1 MSATDEILARAGAVL
16 DRTTMREQVG
26 RAKRSA
32 SIRFRRALLT
42 GFAIIAGALVYGL
55 FVNPLGIAGV
65 IGIAMLFMLATLIAL
80 SLPTSK
86 RVRVPDLAKM
96 KATPLPQLPSQTKA
110 WLDGQRLALP
120 APARTLTDSIGIKL
134 AALEPQLRSLDER
147 EPAAAAVRR
156 LIGDDLPELVKGYQA
171 VPTALRRADTDG
183 MMPER
188 QLLDGLNVV
197 DGELKRMSEQLAR
210 GDLERLAT
218 QGKYLE
224 LKYQGGEV

>member
-1 MSATDEILARAGAVL
+1 MTPADDILARATAVL
-16 DRTTMREQVG
+16 DRTQIRDQVG

-32 SIRFRRALLT
+32 GIRVRRALIT
-42 GFAIIAGALVYGL
+42 GFAIILGALIYGL
-55 FVNPLGIAGV
+55 FVTPLGIAGV

-80 SLPTSK
+80 SLPTTR
-86 RVRVPDLAKM
+86 RVKVPDLKTLPS
-96 KATPLPQLPSQTKA
+96 TPLPQLPSKTRA

-120 APARTLTDSIGIKL
+120 APARTLTDAIGVKL

-156 LIGDDLPELVKGYQA
+156 LIGDDLPDLVKGYQA
-171 VPTALRRADTDG
+171 VPTALRRTDTDG

-188 QLLDGLNVV
+188 QLLDGLSVV

>member
-1 MSATDEILARAGAVL
+1 M
-16 DRTTMREQVG
+16 
-26 RAKRSA
+26 
-32 SIRFRRALLT
+32 
-42 GFAIIAGALVYGL
+42 
-55 FVNPLGIAGV
+55 
-65 IGIAMLFMLATLIAL
+65 
-80 SLPTSK
+80 
-86 RVRVPDLAKM
+86 
-96 KATPLPQLPSQTKA
+96 
-110 WLDGQRLALP
+110 
-120 APARTLTDSIGIKL
+120 
-134 AALEPQLRSLDER
+134 
-147 EPAAAAVRR
+147 
-156 LIGDDLPELVKGYQA
+156 KGYQA

>member
-1 MSATDEILARAGAVL
+1 MTPADDILARANAVL
-16 DRTTMREQVG
+16 DRTTIREQVG
-26 RAKRSA
+26 RAQRSA
-32 SIRFRRALLT
+32 AIRLRRALAT
-42 GFAIIAGALVYGL
+42 GAAIIVAALVYGL
-55 FVNPLGIAGV
+55 FIGPLGIAGV
-65 IGIAMLFMLATLIAL
+65 IAIALLFMLATLLAV

-86 RVRVPDLAKM
+86 RVRVPDVKTLPS
-96 KATPLPQLPSQTKA
+96 TPLPQLPSKTKA

-120 APARTLTDSIGIKL
+120 APARTLADAIGVKL
-134 AALEPQLRSLDER
+134 AALEPQLATLDER

-171 VPTALRRADTDG
+171 VPAALRRADTDG

-224 LKYQGGEV
+224 LKYQGGDL